1 VDSYFVKRLGK
12 VQGTNLIVFTLFKSE
27 LVVVNEFVCGNK
39 QILLGIILS
48 MTLARHGVREIGL
61 YDLGSI
67 WGF

>member
-1 VDSYFVKRLGK
+1 
-12 VQGTNLIVFTLFKSE
+12 
-27 LVVVNEFVCGNK
+27 VNEFVCGNK

-67 WGF
+67 WGFWGLRRWDGKDEAEFVGLSDVEI